1 MLRTALLIGLGGFVG
16 ANLRYW
22 LGGWIAQKIG
32 VLFPI
37 ETMLINLSG
46 SFLLGLF
53 MTLALHYTWSPEW
66 RQVVAIG
73 FIGSFTTYSTYEY
86 ESLRLLQEGAWV
98 KAGLN
103 LFGSLVLG
111 LISCDFGRRAR
122 TPTDWRDRTV
132 RIEGQAKLLR
142 IYIGETDRW
151 HGQPL
156 YMAILLKAREMG
168 LAGGTVFRGI
178 AGYGANSVIHT
189 ANILRLSEDLPVVIE
204 IVDADEKIQAFLPV
218 LDEMV
223 KEGLILMREVEV
235 VRYGKTSTN

>member
-1 MLRTALLIGLGGFVG
+1 MLRTALLISLGSFVG

-37 ETMLINLSG
+37 ETMLINISG

-66 RQVVAIG
+66 RQAIAIG
-73 FIGSFTTYSTYEY
+73 FLGSFTTYSTYEY

-111 LISCDFGRRAR
+111 LIAVLLGVALGR
-122 TPTDWRDRTV
+122 
-132 RIEGQAKLLR
+132 LL
-142 IYIGETDRW
+142 I
-151 HGQPL
+151 
-156 YMAILLKAREMG
+156 
-168 LAGGTVFRGI
+168 GGT
-178 AGYGANSVIHT
+178 
-189 ANILRLSEDLPVVIE
+189 EP
-204 IVDADEKIQAFLPV
+204 
-218 LDEMV
+218 
-223 KEGLILMREVEV
+223 
-235 VRYGKTSTN
+235 

>member
-1 MLRTALLIGLGGFVG
+1 M
-16 ANLRYW
+16 
-22 LGGWIAQKIG
+22 
-32 VLFPI
+32 
-37 ETMLINLSG
+37 
-46 SFLLGLF
+46 
-53 MTLALHYTWSPEW
+53 
-66 RQVVAIG
+66 
-73 FIGSFTTYSTYEY
+73 
-86 ESLRLLQEGAWV
+86 
-98 KAGLN
+98 
-103 LFGSLVLG
+103 
-111 LISCDFGRRAR
+111 
-122 TPTDWRDRTV
+122 

-204 IVDADEKIQAFLPV
+204 IVDADEKVQAFLPV

-235 VRYGKTSTN
+235 IKYAGNSG